1 MEVVKSEVELIGDGA
16 EACCADTLDCAL
28 TESEAAPLAKAF
40 AALADPA
47 RLRLYTLIASQPGQ
61 MCACSLVEPVG
72 RSQPT
77 VSHHL
82 KVLFEAGL
90 IDKERRGSWIW
101 YWAVP
106 GKIDSVV
113 ALLGV
118 RQAAAPS

>member
-1 MEVVKSEVELIGDGA
+1 MKKQLEVLEVDDSA
-16 EACCADTLDCAL
+16 DCCPNPMHQPI
-28 TESEAAPLAKAF
+28 TEPQAVEMARGF

-47 RLRLYTLIASQPGQ
+47 RLRLYSLIASQPGQ
-61 MCACSLVEPVG
+61 VCACSLVEPVG

-90 IDKERRGSWIW
+90 VDRERRGSWIW

-106 GKIDSVV
+106 AKVGELFSTIN
-113 ALLGV
+113 
-118 RQAAAPS
+118 P